1 MERFTYDFMAPHDQ
15 RLADVGRALTLW
27 QNGRHLPDA
36 KLTGTVLYGVDGEL
50 DGELINRL
58 ASQRDDR
65 RVSLRE

>member
-1 MERFTYDFMAPHDQ
+1 MEPFTYDFMAPHDQ

-27 QNGRHLPDA
+27 QDGRRLPDA
-36 KLTGTVLYGVDGEL
+36 KLTGTVLYGADGAL
-50 DGELINRL
+50 DADVINRL